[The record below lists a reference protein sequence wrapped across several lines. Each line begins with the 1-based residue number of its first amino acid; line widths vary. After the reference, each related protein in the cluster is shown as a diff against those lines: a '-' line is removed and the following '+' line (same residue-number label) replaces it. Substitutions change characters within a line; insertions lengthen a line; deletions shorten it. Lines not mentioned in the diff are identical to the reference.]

1 MIARAAAAVLMI
13 GAAAACAPAKSD
25 VPVVLVPIAMDM
37 DCGFHASIDY
47 RRTREERENPRACA
61 LPDAATLARRC
72 AVHDVVAAPGYV
84 PDEEDETGEVRN
96 PTPLP
101 DYRVD
106 DLVCG
111 FDGEGRNRATC
122 RFALTVPG
130 GTPRQT
136 ESDLYKQA
144 DDPRTANVFDKEIR
158 GKTDQFA
165 LRHKSYGRIT
175 PLTFE
180 QGVMWQLDDDC
191 TPDVSPAS

>member
-136 ESDLYKQA
+136 A
-144 DDPRTANVFDKEIR
+144 VT
-158 GKTDQFA
+158 